1 MTGVEVPDADPDADT
16 DTLPLLPPEPEEAV
30 ELPPPPLEEVE
41 FPPTYRFVL
50 GAIAAKTLKL
60 YSCVEPWNV

>member
-1 MTGVEVPDADPDADT
+1 MPDAELDAEPDADT
-16 DTLPLLPPEPEEAV
+16 LPLFPPDPEEAV

-41 FPPTYRFVL
+41 LPPTYRFVL